1 MSTTFAIIMNNK
13 KGDKT
18 RIDIAH
24 RTGAGGGKVNIK
36 WYDISLNDV
45 KNMSDYFGDTAIKD
59 IPVHAMDNTAQGVQY
74 MGDLFTL
81 DKYGDFKKV
90 DNYGGFNLWPNI
102 KNDKSTDS
110 GPNTKIT
117 KVKAYYMINDK
128 IERAKTQITIL
139 IDNKFETLKKEWIFK
154 LNDMDKILLNR
165 VEAVE
170 KEIKEC
176 SSLICSEIV
185 NRKKSV
191 QAVEKMFDEIN
202 EINYMN
208 KTRHYNSDDLDLEA
222 SYDGFVQV
230 VEKKKLNKQQNKTK
244 RSNNNEKK

>member
-24 RTGAGGGKVNIK
+24 RTSAGGGKVNIK
-36 WYDISLNDV
+36 WYDMSLNDV

-81 DKYGDFKKV
+81 DKYGDFKTV

-102 KNDKSTDS
+102 KNDKSVD
-110 GPNTKIT
+110 
-117 KVKAYYMINDK
+117 DK
-128 IERAKTQITIL
+128 IERAKTQFTIL

-202 EINYMN
+202 EINYI
-208 KTRHYNSDDLDLEA
+208 
-222 SYDGFVQV
+222 
-230 VEKKKLNKQQNKTK
+230 
-244 RSNNNEKK
+244 NNEKKQPANKGFKTERTR